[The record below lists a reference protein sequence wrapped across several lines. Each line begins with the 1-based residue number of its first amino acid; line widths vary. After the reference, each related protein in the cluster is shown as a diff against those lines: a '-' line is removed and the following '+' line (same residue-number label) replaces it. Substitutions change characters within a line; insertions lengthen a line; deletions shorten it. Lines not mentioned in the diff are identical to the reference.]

1 MTLALLLI
9 LLIGNSLLYRSLLNP
24 IVIQT
29 GLWLM
34 YYLIFGYNQAYF
46 AVNLDDIT
54 PFIVMSCL
62 GFSLGGVICWG
73 LYQKVLFQ
81 MIPTPISFDDTTILD
96 KNLLIFYPFVLLA
109 LVITLPM
116 IVREV
121 GQFSWGDIQELRNTL
136 VEGDGKLF
144 GLYGLIQ
151 TLSSVYLVLLL
162 TNTSFSWRS
171 GILLLVFMIYTYLL
185 GSRGQLIFFV
195 MPLVYNLLWKGKV
208 LVGQAIIGSFL
219 FIIFIVLITLG
230 RSSDLSWDS
239 VIPMLLTYFTASLPA
254 LSLAS
259 LDPVPYFGYNTFRV
273 VWLWIGRLGFNIPVA
288 PVISEWI
295 STPLPTNT
303 YSYLKPYYMD
313 FGMLGVFVIPLLL
326 GFVYNLLYFRA
337 KRFHLSSLYVLG
349 FLMYALF
356 MQPIEEQYF
365 RWLTNW
371 FYIVFLIKFLE
382 KVEIKWFDTK

>member
-34 YYLIFGYNQAYF
+34 YYLIFWHNQAYF
-46 AVNLDDIT
+46 AVNLEDIA
-54 PFIVMSCL
+54 PFIWLSCL
-62 GFSLGGVICWG
+62 GFSLGGLICWG
-73 LYQKVLFQ
+73 LYEKVLPEIA
-81 MIPTPISFDDTTILD
+81 IPEPLYD
-96 KNLLIFYPFVLLA
+96 NVLLA
-109 LVITLPM
+109 KNLSLFYPIVLISLVLTLPM
-116 IVREV
+116 VVKEV

-136 VEGDGKLF
+136 VENDGKRF

-162 TNTSFSWRS
+162 TNTSFSWRNS
-171 GILLLVFMIYTYLL
+171 ILLAVFLIYTYLL

-195 MPLVYNLLWKGKV
+195 IPLAYDLLWKNKIS
-208 LVGQAIIGSFL
+208 VGQAIVGGL
-219 FIIFIVLITLG
+219 MLMGFIVLITVG
-230 RSSDLSWDS
+230 RASDFSWES
-239 VIPMLLTYFTASLPA
+239 IVPMLLTYSVASLPA

-259 LDPVPYFGYNTFRV
+259 IDPVPLLGYNTFRV

-313 FGMLGVFVIPLLL
+313 FGMVGVFVIPLLL

-337 KRFHLSSLYVLG
+337 KRFHITSCYLLG
-349 FLMYALF
+349 FLMYALL

-371 FYIVFLIKFLE
+371 FYIVLVMFFLK

>member
-34 YYLIFGYNQAYF
+34 YYFIFWYNQAYF
-46 AVNLDDIT
+46 SVNLDDIA
-54 PFIVMSCL
+54 PFIGLSCF
-62 GFSLGGVICWG
+62 GFSLGGLICWG
-73 LYQKVLFQ
+73 LYQKV
-81 MIPTPISFDDTTILD
+81 IPEITIAEPLDDDTLLV
-96 KNLLIFYPFVLLA
+96 KNLSLFYPIVLLSLA
-109 LVITLPM
+109 LTLPM
-116 IVREV
+116 VVKEV

-136 VEGDGKLF
+136 VENDGKRF

-162 TNTSFSWRS
+162 THTSFSWRN
-171 GILLLVFMIYTYLL
+171 GILVVVFLVYTYLL

-195 MPLVYNLLWKGKV
+195 VPLAYDLLWKNKIS
-208 LVGQAIIGSFL
+208 VGQAILGSL
-219 FIIFIVLITLG
+219 MLISLIVLITIG
-230 RSSDLSWDS
+230 RASDFSGES
-239 VIPMLLTYFTASLPA
+239 IIPMLLTYSVASLPA

-259 LDPVPYFGYNTFRV
+259 IDPVPYFGYNTFRV

-313 FGMLGVFVIPLLL
+313 FGMIGVFVIPLLL
-326 GFVYNLLYFRA
+326 GFGYNLLYFRA
-337 KRFHLSSLYVLG
+337 KRFHITSCYLLG
-349 FLMYALF
+349 FLMYALL

-371 FYIVFLIKFLE
+371 FYIVLVMFFLK

>member
-34 YYLIFGYNQAYF
+34 YYFIFWYNQAYF
-46 AVNLDDIT
+46 SVNLDDIA
-54 PFIVMSCL
+54 PFIGLSCL
-62 GFSLGGVICWG
+62 GFSLGGLICWG
-73 LYQKVLFQ
+73 LYQKV
-81 MIPTPISFDDTTILD
+81 IPEITIAEPLDDDTLLV
-96 KNLLIFYPFVLLA
+96 KNLSLFYPIVLLSLA
-109 LVITLPM
+109 LTLPM
-116 IVREV
+116 VVKEV
-121 GQFSWGDIQELRNTL
+121 GQFSWVDIQELRNTL
-136 VEGDGKLF
+136 VENDGKRF

-162 TNTSFSWRS
+162 THTSFSWRN
-171 GILLLVFMIYTYLL
+171 GILLGAFLVYTYLL

-195 MPLVYNLLWKGKV
+195 VPLAYDLLWKNKISA
-208 LVGQAIIGSFL
+208 GQAILGSL
-219 FIIFIVLITLG
+219 MLISLIVLITIG
-230 RSSDLSWDS
+230 RASDFSGES
-239 VIPMLLTYFTASLPA
+239 IIPMLLTYSVASLPA

-259 LDPVPYFGYNTFRV
+259 IDPVPYFGYNTFRV

-313 FGMLGVFVIPLLL
+313 FGMIGVFVIPLLL

-337 KRFHLSSLYVLG
+337 KRFHITSCYLLG
-349 FLMYALF
+349 FLMYALL

-371 FYIVFLIKFLE
+371 FYIVLVMFFLK

>member
-34 YYLIFGYNQAYF
+34 YYFIFWYNQAYF
-46 AVNLDDIT
+46 SVNLDDIA
-54 PFIVMSCL
+54 PFIGLSCF
-62 GFSLGGVICWG
+62 GFSLGGLICWG
-73 LYQKVLFQ
+73 LYQKV
-81 MIPTPISFDDTTILD
+81 IPEITIAEPLDDDTLLV
-96 KNLLIFYPFVLLA
+96 KNLSLFYPIVLLSLA
-109 LVITLPM
+109 LTLPM
-116 IVREV
+116 VVKEV

-136 VEGDGKLF
+136 VENDGKHF

-162 TNTSFSWRS
+162 THTSFSWRN
-171 GILLLVFMIYTYLL
+171 GILVVVFLVYTYLL

-195 MPLVYNLLWKGKV
+195 VPLAYDLLWKNKISA
-208 LVGQAIIGSFL
+208 GQAILGSL
-219 FIIFIVLITLG
+219 MLISLIVLITIG
-230 RSSDLSWDS
+230 RTSDFSGES
-239 VIPMLLTYFTASLPA
+239 IIPMLLTYAVASLPA

-259 LDPVPYFGYNTFRV
+259 IDPVPYWGYYTFRV

-313 FGMLGVFVIPLLL
+313 FGMIGVFIVPLLL
-326 GFVYNLLYFRA
+326 GFGYNLLYFRA
-337 KRFHLSSLYVLG
+337 KRFHITSCYLLG
-349 FLMYALF
+349 FLMYALL

-371 FYIVFLIKFLE
+371 FYIVLVMFFLK

>member
-9 LLIGNSLLYRSLLNP
+9 LLIANSLLYRSPLNP

-34 YYLIFGYNQAYF
+34 YYLIFWQNQAYF
-46 AVNLDDIT
+46 AVNLQDIA
-54 PFIVMSCL
+54 PFIWISCL
-62 GFSLGGVICWG
+62 GFSVGGLICWG
-73 LYQKVLFQ
+73 LYQKVLPEIT
-81 MIPTPISFDDTTILD
+81 IPEPLYDNTLLV
-96 KNLLIFYPFVLLA
+96 KNLFLFYPLVLLS
-109 LVITLPM
+109 LGLTLPM
-116 IVREV
+116 VVKEV

-136 VEGDGKLF
+136 VEDDGKRF

-162 TNTSFSWRS
+162 THTSFSWRN
-171 GILLLVFMIYTYLL
+171 GILLIVFLIYTYLL

-195 MPLVYNLLWKGKV
+195 VPLAYDLLWKNKISI
-208 LVGQAIIGSFL
+208 GQAMIGALSLIGFM
-219 FIIFIVLITLG
+219 VLITIG
-230 RSSDLSWDS
+230 RTQDFSWES
-239 VIPMLLTYFTASLPA
+239 IIPMLLTYSVASLPA

-259 LDPVPYFGYNTFRV
+259 IDPVPYLGYNTFRV
-273 VWLWIGRLGFNIPVA
+273 IWLWIGRLGFNIPVA

-313 FGMLGVFVIPLLL
+313 FGMVGVFVLPLLL

-337 KRFHLSSLYVLG
+337 KRFHIISCYLLG
-349 FLMYALF
+349 FLMYALL

-371 FYIVFLIKFLE
+371 VYILFIMFFLKKI
-382 KVEIKWFDTK
+382 EIKWFDIK

>member
-34 YYLIFGYNQAYF
+34 YYFIFWYNQAYF
-46 AVNLDDIT
+46 SVNLDEIS
-54 PFIVMSCL
+54 PFIGLSCL
-62 GFSLGGVICWG
+62 GFSLGGLICWG
-73 LYQKVLFQ
+73 LYQKV
-81 MIPTPISFDDTTILD
+81 IPEITIAEPLDDDTLFV
-96 KNLLIFYPFVLLA
+96 KNLSLFYPIVLLS
-109 LVITLPM
+109 LVLTLPM
-116 IVREV
+116 VVKEV

-136 VEGDGKLF
+136 VENDGKRF

-162 TNTSFSWRS
+162 THTSFSWRN
-171 GILLLVFMIYTYLL
+171 GILVVVFLVYTYLL

-195 MPLVYNLLWKGKV
+195 VPLAYDLLWKNKISA
-208 LVGQAIIGSFL
+208 GQAILGSL
-219 FIIFIVLITLG
+219 MLISLIVLITIG
-230 RSSDLSWDS
+230 RTSDFSGES
-239 VIPMLLTYFTASLPA
+239 IIPMLLTYAVASLPA
-254 LSLAS
+254 LSLVS
-259 LDPVPYFGYNTFRV
+259 IDPVPYFGYNTFRV

-303 YSYLKPYYMD
+303 YSYLKPYYLD
-313 FGMLGVFVIPLLL
+313 FGMIGVFVIPLLL
-326 GFVYNLLYFRA
+326 GFGYNLLYFRA
-337 KRFHLSSLYVLG
+337 KRFHITSCYLLG
-349 FLMYALF
+349 FLIYALL

-371 FYIVFLIKFLE
+371 FYIVLVMFFLK

>member
-1 MTLALLLI
+1 MTLTLLLI

-34 YYLIFGYNQAYF
+34 YYFIFWYNQAYF
-46 AVNLDDIT
+46 SVNLDDIA
-54 PFIVMSCL
+54 PFIGLSCL
-62 GFSLGGVICWG
+62 GFSVGGLICWG
-73 LYQKVLFQ
+73 LYQHVLPE
-81 MIPTPISFDDTTILD
+81 ITIAEPLDDDTLLV
-96 KNLLIFYPFVLLA
+96 KNLSLFYPIVLLSLA
-109 LVITLPM
+109 LTLPM
-116 IVREV
+116 VVKEV
-121 GQFSWGDIQELRNTL
+121 GQFSWSDIQELRNTL
-136 VEGDGKLF
+136 VENDGKRF

-162 TNTSFSWRS
+162 TNTSFSWRN
-171 GILLLVFMIYTYLL
+171 GILLVVFLIYTYLL

-195 MPLVYNLLWKGKV
+195 VPLAYDLLWKNKISA
-208 LVGQAIIGSFL
+208 GQAILGSLMLIGL
-219 FIIFIVLITLG
+219 IVLITIG
-230 RSSDLSWDS
+230 RASDFSWES
-239 VIPMLLTYFTASLPA
+239 IIPMLLTYSVASLPA

-259 LDPVPYFGYNTFRV
+259 IDPIPYFGYNTFRV
-273 VWLWIGRLGFNIPVA
+273 VWLWIGRLGFNVPVA

-313 FGMLGVFVIPLLL
+313 FGMIGVFVIPLLL
-326 GFVYNLLYFRA
+326 GFGYNLLYFRA
-337 KRFHLSSLYVLG
+337 KRFHITSCYLLG
-349 FLMYALF
+349 FLMYALL

-371 FYIVFLIKFLE
+371 FYIVLVMFFSK

>member
-1 MTLALLLI
+1 
-9 LLIGNSLLYRSLLNP
+9 
-24 IVIQT
+24 
-29 GLWLM
+29 M
-34 YYLIFGYNQAYF
+34 YYLIFWHNQAYF
-46 AVNLDDIT
+46 AVNHQDIA
-54 PFIVMSCL
+54 PFIWISCL
-62 GFSLGGVICWG
+62 GFSVGGLICWG
-73 LYQKVLFQ
+73 LYQKVLPEIT
-81 MIPTPISFDDTTILD
+81 IPEPLYDNTLLV
-96 KNLLIFYPFVLLA
+96 KNLFLFYPLVLLS
-109 LVITLPM
+109 LGLTLPM
-116 IVREV
+116 VVKEV

-136 VEGDGKLF
+136 VEDDGKRF

-162 TNTSFSWRS
+162 THTSFSWRN
-171 GILLLVFMIYTYLL
+171 GILLIVFLIYTYLL

-195 MPLVYNLLWKGKV
+195 VPLAYDLLWKNKISI
-208 LVGQAIIGSFL
+208 GQAMIGALSLIGFM
-219 FIIFIVLITLG
+219 VLITIG
-230 RSSDLSWDS
+230 RTQDFSWES
-239 VIPMLLTYFTASLPA
+239 IIPMLLTYSVASLPA

-259 LDPVPYFGYNTFRV
+259 IDPVPLLGYNTFRV

-313 FGMLGVFVIPLLL
+313 FGMVGVFVLPLLL

-337 KRFHLSSLYVLG
+337 KRFHIISCYLLG
-349 FLMYALF
+349 FLMYALL

-371 FYIVFLIKFLE
+371 VYILFIMFFLKKI
-382 KVEIKWFDTK
+382 EIKWFDFK